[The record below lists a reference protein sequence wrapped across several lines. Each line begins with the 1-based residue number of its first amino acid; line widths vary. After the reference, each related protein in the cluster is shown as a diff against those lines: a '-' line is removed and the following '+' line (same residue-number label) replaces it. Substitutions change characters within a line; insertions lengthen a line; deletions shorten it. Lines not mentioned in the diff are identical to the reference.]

1 VGGDAKL
8 SDVQSISATPV
19 CEDAMTRG
27 PVIRDA
33 SSEYQRGG
41 GVKRLTSIFLLF
53 LCGCLAGLG
62 ARAQPIAPTDVL
74 QTRYPALYR
83 LYEDY
88 QQYHPGLE
96 RYAVMQGFRF
106 PFEKTAI
113 EAHELIHIASY
124 VHQGFFV
131 DGIYYEPYLQAEA
144 WPRLTNDEV
153 APTVPMSQQDNVY
166 RLYMLKTPKNNL
178 GNLVDEIN
186 AYGHVLPFVCEN
198 EPASAGKQVTNAIG
212 FLRLIEH
219 FLLYLRSRDDEQYRR
234 LAARA
239 ESRGIFTLVVQ
250 RAWRALEGCGVAEAT
265 VPMAESLAFIAAAQ
279 RRTGGAGGN

>member
-1 VGGDAKL
+1 MKEL
-8 SDVQSISATPV
+8 TK
-19 CEDAMTRG
+19 
-27 PVIRDA
+27 VI
-33 SSEYQRGG
+33 
-41 GVKRLTSIFLLF
+41 LLF
-53 LCGCLAGLG
+53 LCGCLAGPG
-62 ARAQPIAPTDVL
+62 ARAGSIAPTDVL

-83 LYEDY
+83 LYQDY
-88 QQYHPGLE
+88 EQYHPGLE

-106 PFEKTAI
+106 PFEKTAT

-124 VHQGFFV
+124 IHQGFFV

-153 APTVPMSQQDNVY
+153 APTVPMAQQDNVY
-166 RLYMLKTPKNNL
+166 WLYMLKTPKNHL

-198 EPASAGKQVTNAIG
+198 EPARAGKQIMNTIG

-219 FLLYLRSRDDEQYRR
+219 FLLYLRSRDDEQYWQ
-234 LAARA
+234 LAARV

-265 VPMAESLAFIAAAQ
+265 VPMAESLAFMAAAQ
-279 RRTGGAGGN
+279 GSMAAAQGRTGGAGGN